1 MRLRSKKSA
10 LMAVWFWL
18 LVVAALIFTGAAAQ
32 AAQAPTL
39 TSPVQ
44 YRGAAASLGS
54 LEIRIQSADGE
65 SYPPG
70 DMVLSDPYAQ
80 AMGHDPR
87 YNRDY
92 QEISGATYT
101 QETISGQQ
109 NAFLMNVANAVSG
122 TYSLRVIGVNPGRY
136 ILIMDGYDQA
146 GNHANVR
153 FTALLESEEV
163 HHYVIQYSNRGGAS
177 LKARR
182 TQAAE

>member
-1 MRLRSKKSA
+1 MRLWSKKSA
-10 LMAVWFWL
+10 LRVVGLLL
-18 LVVAALIFTGAAAQ
+18 LVLPTLIGPGMAAQ
-32 AAQAPTL
+32 YDQEP
-39 TSPVQ
+39 
-44 YRGAAASLGS
+44 GAGGS
-54 LEIRIQSADGE
+54 LKIRIQSADGE
-65 SYPPG
+65 PYPPG

-92 QEISGATYT
+92 QEISWATFT
-101 QETISGQQ
+101 QETISDQQ

-136 ILIMDGYDQA
+136 ILIMDGYDQE

-153 FTALLESEEV
+153 FTAGLQPGEV
-163 HHYVIQYSNRGGAS
+163 HHYLIHYSNQGGAS
-177 LKARR
+177 LRARR

>member
-1 MRLRSKKSA
+1 MRLGSKKSA
-10 LMAVWFWL
+10 LMAIGVLL
-18 LVVAALIFTGAAAQ
+18 LVLSTLIGTGMAAQ
-32 AAQAPTL
+32 YDQEPG
-39 TSPVQ
+39 S
-44 YRGAAASLGS
+44 GGS
-54 LEIRIQSADGE
+54 LQIRIQSADGE

-80 AMGHDPR
+80 AMGHDSR
-87 YNRDY
+87 YDRDY

-101 QETISGQQ
+101 QETISGQR

-136 ILIMDGYDQA
+136 LLIMDGYDQA

-153 FTALLESEEV
+153 FTAQLESGEV

-177 LKARR
+177 IRARR
-182 TQAAE
+182 TPAAE